1 MSGPDHKASVEPYEF
16 QKMVKSIR
24 NIEKS
29 LGNGEKCPSAQE
41 LITRRSVRKSI
52 LASKEIKIDDH
63 FSEEN
68 LTTKRPFNGISPIH
82 WDNYIGKRSKNNY
95 SKDDEIKE

>member
-1 MSGPDHKASVEPYEF
+1 MVE
-16 QKMVKSIR
+16 SIR

-52 LASKEIKIDDH
+52 LASKLIKIDDY

-82 WDNYIGKRSKNNY
+82 WDHYIGKRSKNNY
-95 SKDDEIKE
+95 FKDDEIKE